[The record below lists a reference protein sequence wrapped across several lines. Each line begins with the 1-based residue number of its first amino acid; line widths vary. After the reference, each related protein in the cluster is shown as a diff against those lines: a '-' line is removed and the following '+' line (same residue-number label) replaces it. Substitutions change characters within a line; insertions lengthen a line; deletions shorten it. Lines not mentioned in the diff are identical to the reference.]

1 MEEKYFETEYNT
13 ETKVTFSIMENETKE
28 IV

>member
-1 MEEKYFETEYNT
+1 MEEKYFETECNT
-13 ETKVTFSIMENETKE
+13 ETRITFSIMENETKE